1 MHHEGRYAEL
11 STRAVCIPD
20 STVHGKHST
29 TTAALPVTSEQ
40 VVAGS
45 PRPPAPMDRLSS
57 ALAPRPAPGTSWSEQ
72 APALAPLLKPGDG
85 DMDTSV
91 LECEAPRP
99 PSVNY
104 TALTNGPSEIK
115 PLRRMFSSSEWSKS
129 QQQQQRACMP
139 AGTPSLTNHKV
150 YYLKIE
156 RAPPRHQLP
165 SNLALP
171 FDFHFS

>member
-1 MHHEGRYAEL
+1 M
-11 STRAVCIPD
+11 
-20 STVHGKHST
+20 
-29 TTAALPVTSEQ
+29 TSEQ

-45 PRPPAPMDRLSS
+45 PRPPASLDRLSS

-72 APALAPLLKPGDG
+72 APVLSPLLKPGHG
-85 DMDTSV
+85 DMNTSV
-91 LECEAPRP
+91 AGCEAPRP

-104 TALTNGPSEIK
+104 IALTNDPSEIK
-115 PLRRMFSSSEWSKS
+115 PLRRLFSSSEWSKS
-129 QQQQQRACMP
+129 QQQRVRACVR
-139 AGTPSLTNHKV
+139 ACAPSLTNHKV

>member
-1 MHHEGRYAEL
+1 MHREGRYAQL

-20 STVHGKHST
+20 STVHGKQST

-45 PRPPAPMDRLSS
+45 PRPPAPLDRLSS

-72 APALAPLLKPGDG
+72 APVLAPLLKPGHG
-85 DMDTSV
+85 DMDTSA
-91 LECEAPRP
+91 LECKAPRP

-115 PLRRMFSSSEWSKS
+115 PLRRMVSSSEWSKS
-129 QQQQQRACMP
+129 QQQQQCACVP